1 MAIKV
6 VHQRTIRPDNKEE
19 LGALLA
25 KLRTDALSQPGYLS
39 GETLVALDDQDTH
52 LVISTW
58 QTLQEWKAWQNNPE
72 RRVLI
77 AMIDNLLVEPATVR
91 VYIDASAS
99 LSWQSLADG
108 S

>member
-6 VHQRTIRPDNKEE
+6 VHQRTIKPENREE
-19 LGALLA
+19 LGVLLS
-25 KLRTDALSQPGYLS
+25 KLRTAALGQPGYLS
-39 GETLVALDDQDTH
+39 GETLVALDNQDTH

-58 QTLQEWKAWQNNPE
+58 QTMQEWKAWQNNPE

-77 AMIDNLLVEPATVR
+77 SMIDSLLVEPASVR

-99 LSWQSLADG
+99 LSWQSLAEG

>member
-6 VHQRTIRPDNKEE
+6 VHQRKIRPENKEE
-19 LGALLA
+19 LGTLLA
-25 KLRTDALSQPGYLS
+25 KLRTAAVSRPGYLS

-58 QTLQEWKAWQNNPE
+58 QTLQEWRAWEDNQE

-77 AMIDNLLVEPATVR
+77 AMIDKLLVEPATVR

>member
-6 VHQRTIRPDNKEE
+6 VHQRTIKPENKEE
-19 LGALLA
+19 LGTLLS
-25 KLRTDALSQPGYLS
+25 KLRTAALSQPGYLS
-39 GETLVALDDQDTH
+39 GETLVALDNQDTH

-58 QTLQEWKAWQNNPE
+58 QTLQEWRVWENNPE

-77 AMIDNLLVEPATVR
+77 AMIDNLLVEPASVR

-99 LSWQSLADG
+99 LSWQSLAE
-108 S
+108 SP